1 MVSVV
6 IELNYKICYKLSSQ
20 DLPDGIE
27 MALIGPVL
35 QRKLNQKCAISLMNL
50 TYLYESLASM
60 TSSSLSQQ
68 LMLENLNPTR
78 NHNLGWLHACEPRSA
93 REITS
98 VKRSVKIARS
108 GLMLVKKLPRLSL
121 RSRQKVRKIF
131 SKTQCPTPTIHT
143 CGKSFKVSMVLLMLT
158 LLMKQRP
165 TIVVPSL
172 ISNLKLASS

>member
-1 MVSVV
+1 MVSLI

-20 DLPDGIE
+20 DLLDGIE

-35 QRKLNQKCAISLMNL
+35 QTKLSQKCAISLMNL

-68 LMLENLNPTR
+68 LTLENLNLTR
-78 NHNLGWLHACEPRSA
+78 NQNLGWWLHACEPRSA

-108 GLMLVKKLPRLSL
+108 GLMLVKKPPRLSL
-121 RSRQKVRKIF
+121 RSRQKVWKIF

-143 CGKSFKVSMVLLMLT
+143 CGKSFKVIKS
-158 LLMKQRP
+158 
-165 TIVVPSL
+165 
-172 ISNLKLASS
+172 